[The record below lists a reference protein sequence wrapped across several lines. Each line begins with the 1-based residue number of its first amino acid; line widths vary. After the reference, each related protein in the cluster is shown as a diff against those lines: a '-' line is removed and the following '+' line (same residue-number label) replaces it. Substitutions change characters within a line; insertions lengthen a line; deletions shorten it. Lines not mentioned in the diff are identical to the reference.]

1 MAKKEFS
8 KFFIA
13 SLKRTAQNVYPLVRQ
28 KEKLNKTIKE
38 AQEELGSIQAQLDA
52 YEAPIKEATGGFGTE
67 DLVVREVVATGKMD
81 KNGKELKSTV
91 YKLKYPETVVPE
103 VKEDPAVDGIAE
115 GAWGQEEVK
124 GEQGGEVPSTDGNP
138 AVDGINNVME

>member
-1 MAKKEFS
+1 MVKKEFS

-38 AQEELGSIQAQLDA
+38 AQEELGSIQTQLDA

-91 YKLKYPETVVPE
+91 YKLKHPETVVPE
-103 VKEDPAVDGIAE
+103 VAE
-115 GAWGQEEVK
+115 GQLGGQEEVK
-124 GEQGGEVPSTDGNP
+124 EEVNVGGWDEEGKEEPVADANP
-138 AVDGINNVME
+138 VANDVM